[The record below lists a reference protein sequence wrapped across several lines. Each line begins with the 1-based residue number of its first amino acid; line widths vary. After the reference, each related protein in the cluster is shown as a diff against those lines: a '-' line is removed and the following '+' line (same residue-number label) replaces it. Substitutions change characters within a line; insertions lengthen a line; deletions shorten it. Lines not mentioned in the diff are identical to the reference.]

1 MQTKLSHTT
10 INHSRSTKQRT
21 TSSFRSKQLSK
32 SAPAAHKHCPVS
44 QCPPTTSRCGK
55 RKEEGR
61 TNPKP
66 AQSKMKPSA
75 PKTPSLDIQ
84 GSTLVGGWNDSFA
97 YLVLALTCRHVLP
110 ENRRL
115 FRDPTASQ
123 QSLEVLWLA
132 EQWATHPPWSVKD
145 WVIGWNLWLWT
156 RKSVFWAWPIHP
168 LLSLSLSPLLS
179 LLSSPYGF
187 YTSRHPLLSFTFLLT
202 SSPRRS
208 FTHTPSGPSHSLIHL
223 VVRCN
228 SSCILFS

>member
-1 MQTKLSHTT
+1 MQTKLLHTT

-132 EQWATHPPWSVKD
+132 EQWATHPPLECKRLGYWLEFVIVDKKVCFLSVAHSSII
-145 WVIGWNLWLWT
+145 VP
-156 RKSVFWAWPIHP
+156 F
-168 LLSLSLSPLLS
+168 SLSSA
-179 LLSSPYGF
+179 LLSSP
-187 YTSRHPLLSFTFLLT
+187 LLT
-202 SSPRRS
+202 DSTHLDILSSLSSPS
-208 FTHTPSGPSHSLIHL
+208 PSSLPPHL
-223 VVRCN
+223 VALLRTLLRDHH
-228 SSCILFS
+228 IH